1 MKRRFLFLVLG
12 LTIAGGA
19 VAFAQDMDG
28 VSIDAI
34 NKRAA
39 ELKAEAAVL
48 VGIAQENVNAE
59 MPNVEGDIEAAKTNA
74 ATADISGI
82 DGIEAGDF
90 DALLKGRAAQ
100 SQQGLVVFVSL
111 SMPKES
117 LRKVIL
123 DTSNAGGIILFRGFP
138 GNSMQQFRKGL
149 AGVLEKDDPVR
160 NIGIDPRMFQAFNI
174 EAVPTYVAYSK
185 PLELCSGLDCVGV
198 VPEHDIMRGNIP
210 LGYVLEE
217 FASGGGPGASV
228 ARTALLQM
236 EMK

>member
-1 MKRRFLFLVLG
+1 MKKSVSLFAFMAVAMLG
-12 LTIAGGA
+12 V

-39 ELKAEAAVL
+39 ELKEEAVAL
-48 VGIAQENVNAE
+48 VGIAQEKAE
-59 MPNVEGDIEAAKTNA
+59 AEQPNVEGVIEAAKASA
-74 ATADISGI
+74 ASADISGI

-90 DALLKGRAAQ
+90 DALLKGRAAK
-100 SQQGLVVFVSL
+100 SQQGLIVFVSL

-123 DTSNAGGIILFRGFP
+123 DTSKAGGLILFRGFP
-138 GNSMQQFRKGL
+138 NNSMQQFRAGL
-149 AGVLEKDDPVR
+149 AGVLEKGDPVR
-160 NIGIDPRMFQAFNI
+160 NIAVDPRMFQAFKVDS
-174 EAVPTYVAYSK
+174 VPTYVAYSK
-185 PLELCSGLDCVGV
+185 PLNLCSVLDCVSPL
-198 VPEHDIMRGNIP
+198 PEHDVMRGNVS
-210 LGYVLEE
+210 LGYVLDE
-217 FASGGGPGASV
+217 FASGGGPGSSV